1 MGGAATLWAWVLSE
15 KEGLLIVIVLI
26 VVAIVIVTITI
37 NIFITVIISISI
49 SIVIIFNQLTL
60 YPMIFPTNYNVIWL
74 LLFFISITLK
84 IFNLLIF
91 VFNPINIFLILTNL
105 RMQLL
110 NIQTIIV
117 SIYGIILF
125 TWKNVIVQLL
135 FLLQYIGIIVI
146 IFIVIIVISI
156 SIVIVGDCC
165 RIILIAIIQIFRL
178 INTPQQPQ
186 RLTTTL
192 NISIVIQ
199 TSTNIYI
206 TLTTHH
212 PQQPPTTLPHPL
224 QLLIKPSQ
232 CPSLTLLQLL

>member
-26 VVAIVIVTITI
+26 VVAIVIVTTTI
-37 NIFITVIISISI
+37 NIFITVIIIISI
-49 SIVIIFNQLTL
+49 SIVIILNQLTL
-60 YPMIFPTNYNVIWL
+60 HPMIFPTNYNVIWL
-74 LLFFISITLK
+74 LLLFISITLK

-91 VFNPINIFLILTNL
+91 TLNPINILLILTNL

-110 NIQTIIV
+110 DIQTIIV

-186 RLTTTL
+186 RLTTL

-199 TSTNIYI
+199 TSTNIYT

-212 PQQPPTTLPHPL
+212 PQQPPTTPPHPL